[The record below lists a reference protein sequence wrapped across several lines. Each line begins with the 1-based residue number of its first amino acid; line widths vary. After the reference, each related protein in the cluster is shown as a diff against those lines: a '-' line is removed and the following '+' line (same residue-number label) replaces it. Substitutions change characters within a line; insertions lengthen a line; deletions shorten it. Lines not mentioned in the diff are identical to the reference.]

1 MSGVSSSVDRN
12 NMEFLVPK
20 QIYNFLTGNAD
31 DITRQDGFF
40 DSLCKLVEN
49 VNHYDP
55 CSNGDY
61 TLKTFIKSLVPG
73 SGSGSVN
80 FEEKVSSNTDVQK
93 MLETACINLNGAP
106 FMRTVLDSDED
117 IKLLTSQ
124 ITQYFDSK
132 FQNSYKYLNSKNGD
146 FDKIKGIDINS
157 ANFLNTYTNFV
168 NEEGV
173 VVDLDKVV
181 FENIPITTGGAYTGT
196 SGSEQKVRLN
206 LKRDGDKI
214 KLFNVLSTNL
224 NVKKINMCRDNGE
237 KLYYT
242 PGSDDDV
249 YDNILMPLY
258 NGKTDRY
265 ALKKKLEPRC
275 KLQHQGN
282 DISECGSVINAENLD
297 KRHIK
302 AWTPREHGSSAST
315 VNAMSYLQKTRAQ
328 PALTPVDGTTL
339 SQYLPRALGFMGGS
353 MEGGEKLD
361 LTFKS
366 DDCASGLEDKNL
378 RVRQSTQY
386 LELFK
391 SVVQRLDNHNPVHKD
406 VIDRL
411 KADLNGYKQAE
422 CKLFNDA
429 FRLANALNSQN
440 NGTLSGPINKDTFA
454 AFTKS
459 NDDVSKKQTNL
470 LGCLTEILT
479 ETCKKP

>member
-1 MSGVSSSVDRN
+1 MSGVSSDDRN
-12 NMEFLVPK
+12 NVEFLVPK
-20 QIYNFLTGNAD
+20 QIYNLLSGSAN

-61 TLKTFIKSLVPG
+61 TLKNAIKGLVPG
-73 SGSGSVN
+73 SGQVD
-80 FEEKVSSNTDVQK
+80 FKQKVKDDTNVQQ
-93 MLETACINLNGAP
+93 MLKTVCIDDAP

-117 IKLLTSQ
+117 RGVLNSQ

-132 FQNSYKYLNSKNGD
+132 FQNSYNYLNSKNGD
-146 FDKIKGIDINS
+146 FDKIKDMNLGV
-157 ANFLNTYTNFV
+157 AKLFTEYCNFV
-168 NEEGV
+168 DEDGGL
-173 VVDLDKVV
+173 VDLDKVV
-181 FENIPITTGGAYTGT
+181 FQNIPISGGAYNKDNNNK
-196 SGSEQKVRLN
+196 KVRLN
-206 LKRDGDKI
+206 LKRDSGKI
-214 KLFNVLSTNL
+214 ELFNKLSKEL
-224 NVKKINMCRDNGE
+224 NGKKINMCRDNGE

-242 PGSDDDV
+242 PNSNDDV
-249 YDNILMPLY
+249 YNTIFMPLY
-258 NGKTDRY
+258 KKETDKY

-275 KLQHQGN
+275 KLQHEGN

-302 AWTPREHGSSAST
+302 AWTPREPGSSGST
-315 VNAMSYLQKTRAQ
+315 VNAISYLQRTRAQ

-353 MEGGEKLD
+353 MEGGAPLN

-366 DDCASGLEDKNL
+366 DGCSSGLDDKNL

-386 LELFK
+386 LDLFK
-391 SVVQRLDNHNPVHKD
+391 SVVQRLDNHNKVHPD
-406 VIDRL
+406 VINKL
-411 KADLNGYKQAE
+411 KTDLNNYKDAE

-429 FRLANALNSQN
+429 FRLANALKSQN
-440 NGTLSGPINKDTFA
+440 NGTLSGEIDSATFDN
-454 AFTKS
+454 FTKS

-470 LGCLTEILT
+470 LGCLSEILT
-479 ETCKKP
+479 KACDKP